1 MALAAVRTCMSF
13 PVVHLS
19 RPAVVL
25 PSGRVDNDEVLRRI
39 RESYR
44 GRPSLWP
51 IVEESIRYVF
61 ARCNTHVR
69 FFEPDDDVQV
79 ADYAARA
86 ATACIEANELLPD
99 DIDLLIFGGI
109 ARNYFEPATAME
121 VADRVGIKRC
131 HAFDVTS
138 ACVGLLESIHVASSY
153 LALHPEIRTALVC
166 SAELT
171 KKFLSFD
178 LQGPAD
184 IMRKAAGLT
193 VGNAAAA
200 FLLRREPF
208 PEGSLRL
215 LDIANMSLPK
225 HWDLCKVPIDGT
237 FDSLSTELM
246 KLNIHAPP
254 ELKKLFDRVGWKAEE
269 IDHFVFHQPGDA
281 VVLET
286 SQAMGI
292 DTRKVVLTHR
302 YFANTATTTVPL
314 ALDHLLKER
323 KILGGDRIVFSSAA
337 AGFTMVSGA
346 GVWVD

>member
-1 MALAAVRTCMSF
+1 MSF
-13 PVVHLS
+13 PRVYLS

-25 PSGRVDNDEVLRRI
+25 PAGRVDNDEVLRRI

-44 GRPSLWP
+44 GKPAHWP
-51 IVEESIRYVF
+51 VVEESVRYVF

-69 FFEPDDDVQV
+69 YFEPDTSVRV

-86 ATACIEANELLPD
+86 ATACLEANDLMPD
-99 DIDLLIFGGI
+99 AIDLLIFGGI

-121 VADRVGIKRC
+121 VAHKVGVQSC

-138 ACVGLLESIHVASSY
+138 ACVGLLESIHIASSY
-153 LALHPEIRTALVC
+153 LALHPELRTALVC
-166 SAELT
+166 SAELSSQ
-171 KKFLSFD
+171 FLSFD

-184 IMRKAAGLT
+184 LMRKAAGLT

-208 PEGSLRL
+208 DEGSMKL
-215 LDIANMSLPK
+215 LAMANMSLPK

-246 KLNIHAPP
+246 KLNVHAPS
-254 ELKKLFDRVGWKAEE
+254 ELFKLFERVGWKTDE

-286 SQAMGI
+286 SAAMGL
-292 DTRKVVLTHR
+292 DARKVALTHR
-302 YFANTATTTVPL
+302 YYANTATTTVPL
-314 ALDHLLKER
+314 ALDHLLRER
-323 KILGGDRIVFSSAA
+323 RILAGDRIVFSSAA